1 MKISKTQIRKIIKE
15 ELSKAL
21 NEAAQEADLADLY
34 VTTRNPFLAAV
45 RDMATI
51 TQKTGNLE
59 QALEQIEANLDAGKY
74 KVEELRA
81 ALRRGEIIIGGVY
94 VVTRDMFF
102 TIMADAGEAAMEG
115 MSPDEVAV
123 KIEKNVDR
131 GNYRDPSLRKKLSRI
146 YGM

>member
-1 MKISKTQIRKIIKE
+1 MKITKTQIRKIIKE
-15 ELSKAL
+15 ELSNVL
-21 NEAAQEADLADLY
+21 NEAEQEPDLADLY

-51 TQKTGNLE
+51 TQETGNLE
-59 QALEQIEANLDAGKY
+59 QALEQMEANLDAGKY
-74 KVEELRA
+74 KLEELRA

-94 VVTRDMFF
+94 VVTRNMFL

-115 MSPDEVAV
+115 MSPDKVAV
-123 KIEKNVDR
+123 KIEKNVDS
-131 GNYRDPSLRKKLSRI
+131 GKYRDPSLRKKLSRM

>member
-1 MKISKTQIRKIIKE
+1 MKITKAQLKNLIKE
-15 ELSKAL
+15 ELSNVL
-21 NEAAQEADLADLY
+21 NEAVQEPDLADIY
-34 VTTRNPFLAAV
+34 VTTREPFLAAV

-51 TQKTGNLE
+51 TQETGNLE
-59 QALEQIEANLDAGKY
+59 QALEQMEANLDAGKY
-74 KVEELRA
+74 RLEELRA

-131 GNYRDPSLRKKLSRI
+131 GKYRDPSLRKKLSRM

>member
-1 MKISKTQIRKIIKE
+1 MKISKTQIRRIIKE

-21 NEAAQEADLADLY
+21 NEAEQEPDLADLY

-94 VVTRDMFF
+94 AVTRNMFF

-131 GNYRDPSLRKKLSRI
+131 GNYRDPSLRKKLSRM

>member
-1 MKISKTQIRKIIKE
+1 MKITKAQLKNLIKE
-15 ELSKAL
+15 ELSNVL
-21 NEAAQEADLADLY
+21 NEAVQEPDLADIY
-34 VTTRNPFLAAV
+34 VTTREPFLAAV

-51 TQKTGNLE
+51 TQETGNLE

-131 GNYRDPSLRKKLSRI
+131 GKYRDPSLRKKLSRM

>member
-1 MKISKTQIRKIIKE
+1 MKITKTQIRRIIKE

-21 NEAAQEADLADLY
+21 NEAEQEPDLADLY

-94 VVTRDMFF
+94 AVTRNMFL

-131 GNYRDPSLRKKLSRI
+131 GKYRDPSLRKKLSRM

>member
-1 MKISKTQIRKIIKE
+1 MKITKTQIRKIIKE
-15 ELSKAL
+15 ELSNVL
-21 NEAAQEADLADLY
+21 NEAAQEPDLADVY
-34 VTTRNPFLAAV
+34 ITTREPFLAAV

-51 TQKTGNLE
+51 TQETGNLE
-59 QALEQIEANLDAGKY
+59 QALEQMEANLDAGKY
-74 KVEELRA
+74 KLEELRA

-131 GNYRDPSLRKKLSRI
+131 GNYRDPSLRKKLSRM

>member
-1 MKISKTQIRKIIKE
+1 MKITKTQIRKIIKE
-15 ELSKAL
+15 ELSSVL
-21 NEAAQEADLADLY
+21 NEAAQEPDLADLY

-74 KVEELRA
+74 RVEELRA

-102 TIMADAGEAAMEG
+102 TIMTDAGEAAMEG

-131 GNYRDPSLRKKLSRI
+131 GNYRDPSLRKKLSRM

>member
-1 MKISKTQIRKIIKE
+1 MKITKTQIRKIIKE
-15 ELSKAL
+15 ELSNVL
-21 NEAAQEADLADLY
+21 NEAEQEPDLADLY

-51 TQKTGNLE
+51 TQETGNLE
-59 QALEQIEANLDAGKY
+59 QALEQMEANLDAGKY
-74 KVEELRA
+74 RLEELRA

-94 VVTRDMFF
+94 AVTRNMFL

-131 GNYRDPSLRKKLSRI
+131 GNYRDPSLRKKLSRM

>member
-131 GNYRDPSLRKKLSRI
+131 GNYRDPSLRKKLSRM

>member
-1 MKISKTQIRKIIKE
+1 MRITKTQIRKIIKE
-15 ELSKAL
+15 ELSNVL
-21 NEAAQEADLADLY
+21 NEAVQEADLADLY

-102 TIMADAGEAAMEG
+102 TILADAGEAAMEG

-131 GNYRDPSLRKKLSRI
+131 GNYRDPSLRKKLSRM

>member
-1 MKISKTQIRKIIKE
+1 MKITKAQIRKIIKE
-15 ELSKAL
+15 ELSNVL
-21 NEAAQEADLADLY
+21 NEAVQEADLADLY
-34 VTTRNPFLAAV
+34 VTTRNPFLATV

-74 KVEELRA
+74 RVEELRA
-81 ALRRGEIIIGGVY
+81 ALRAGKTIIAGVY

-131 GNYRDPSLRKKLSRI
+131 GNYRDPSLRKKLSRM

>member
-1 MKISKTQIRKIIKE
+1 MKISKTQIRRIIKE

-59 QALEQIEANLDAGKY
+59 QALEQMEANLDAGKY
-74 KVEELRA
+74 RLEELRRRLA
-81 ALRRGEIIIGGVY
+81 RGEIIIGGVY
-94 VVTRDMFF
+94 AVTRDMFL

-131 GNYRDPSLRKKLSRI
+131 GNYRDPSLRKKLSRM

>member
-1 MKISKTQIRKIIKE
+1 MKITKTQIRKIIKE
-15 ELSKAL
+15 ELSNVL
-21 NEAAQEADLADLY
+21 NEAVQEADLADLY

-81 ALRRGEIIIGGVY
+81 ALRRG
-94 VVTRDMFF
+94 
-102 TIMADAGEAAMEG
+102 
-115 MSPDEVAV
+115 
-123 KIEKNVDR
+123 
-131 GNYRDPSLRKKLSRI
+131 
-146 YGM
+146 

>member
-1 MKISKTQIRKIIKE
+1 MKITKTQIRKIIKE
-15 ELSKAL
+15 ELSNVL
-21 NEAAQEADLADLY
+21 NEAVQEADLADLY

-74 KVEELRA
+74 KVEELRR
-81 ALRRGEIIIGGVY
+81 ALSQGKTIIAGVY

-131 GNYRDPSLRKKLSRI
+131 GNYRDPSLRKKLSRM

>member
-1 MKISKTQIRKIIKE
+1 MRITKTQIRKIIKE

-21 NEAAQEADLADLY
+21 NEAEQEPDLADLY

-94 VVTRDMFF
+94 AVTRNMFL

-131 GNYRDPSLRKKLSRI
+131 GNYRDPSLRKKLSRM

>member
-1 MKISKTQIRKIIKE
+1 MKISKTQIRRIIKE

-21 NEAAQEADLADLY
+21 NEAEQEPDLADLY

-94 VVTRDMFF
+94 VVTRNMFL

-131 GNYRDPSLRKKLSRI
+131 GNYRDPSLRKKLSRM

>member
-1 MKISKTQIRKIIKE
+1 MRITKTQIRRIIKE

-21 NEAAQEADLADLY
+21 NEAAQEPDLADLY

-131 GNYRDPSLRKKLSRI
+131 GNYRDPSLRKKLSRM

>member
-1 MKISKTQIRKIIKE
+1 MKITKTQIRKIIKE
-15 ELSKAL
+15 ELSNVL
-21 NEAAQEADLADLY
+21 NEAVQEADLADLY

-81 ALRRGEIIIGGVY
+81 ALRRGEIIIGGGY

-131 GNYRDPSLRKKLSRI
+131 GNYRDPSLRKKLSRM